1 MQAKGMKMLEAEVK
15 FTAEGLVPAVI
26 QDDASGEVL
35 TLCYLNRDALEATV
49 KTGKVHVWRRSRGR
63 LMMKG
68 ETSGHVQEVVS
79 ISVDCEGNSLLLRV
93 KPQGAGCHSGYHSCY
108 FRRYD
113 AARDRLETTAERVFD
128 PSQVYE
134 SKDSR

>member
-1 MQAKGMKMLEAEVK
+1 MQAKGMKILEAEVK

-68 ETSGHVQEVVS
+68 ETSG
-79 ISVDCEGNSLLLRV
+79 RV
-93 KPQGAGCHSGYHSCY
+93 
-108 FRRYD
+108 RR
-113 AARDRLETTAERVFD
+113 
-128 PSQVYE
+128 
-134 SKDSR
+134 